1 MDLTISFKNS
11 QQREIY
17 YSTARCQTFS
27 GGFNNGKSF
36 ILCFKALGLLMRFAN
51 YRMIIAREKYTDLK
65 RTTMQTFLKMCPTEL
80 ITTHNEQDGITVFTN
95 GSMIW
100 WLHLD
105 KVDENTL
112 RGIEP
117 NSILVD
123 QAEEIKEAVYHV
135 LDGRLGRWDGAIVPQ
150 DLLDKF
156 NGKNGRLQW
165 PYKNERP
172 VAPSYLMLACNPD
185 TEFHFIYRMY
195 HPDSLERNSDFFFI
209 EGEWD
214 PNLGSEESYDSAVKR
229 DKEWVD
235 KYVRGKWGSS
245 SASIHYIR
253 PESILEYEPHLLEQ
267 ILEKGNLNRVLDHGS
282 TAPTACGWLAA
293 LRGVYIA
300 YREYY
305 AENKL
310 ISYHR
315 RAIGD
320 LSGTEEYTANYI
332 DPHAFD
338 KASQAKGGLYSVCDE
353 YMDSDLDGPPIV
365 WMKADNN
372 EFATRNRI
380 NELLVPSLKFKHPVT
395 GESPAPGLYFIKAS
409 EQYPHGCKEMIRQ
422 TGAQRKVLLGSID
435 GKSIYGDDRDENI
448 TDHAYD
454 VVRYY
459 VAMHSSMPSKEMKR
473 PPRQSFAFYQA
484 IIKRQ
489 LWNNRVSIPRSAA

>member
-1 MDLTISFKNS
+1 MQLAVEFKNP
-11 QQREIY
+11 QQRQAY

-36 ILCFKALGLLMRFAN
+36 IYCMKSLNLLFRFAN

-65 RTTMQTFLKMCPTEL
+65 RTTMQTFLKMCPTEF
-80 ITTHNEQDGITVFTN
+80 IVSHNEQDGVTTFAN

-117 NSILVD
+117 NSIFVD

-135 LDGRLGRWDGAIVPQ
+135 LDGRLGRWDGAIVPL
-150 DLLDKF
+150 DLIQRF
-156 NGKNGRLQW
+156 PHWPMKNNR
-165 PYKNERP
+165 Y

-195 HPDSLERNSDFFFI
+195 HPDSLERNPDFFFV

-214 PNLGSEESYDSAVKR
+214 SELGSEESYASAIKR

-245 SASIHYIR
+245 SASIHNIR
-253 PESILEYEPHLLEQ
+253 PESILDYEPHLLESV
-267 ILEKGNLNRVLDHGS
+267 IERGNLNRVMDHGS
-282 TAPTACGWLAA
+282 TAPTACGWFSA

-305 AENKL
+305 TANKK

-320 LSGTEEYTANYI
+320 LSAGESYTADYA
-332 DPHAFD
+332 DPHIFD
-338 KASQAKGGLYSVCDE
+338 KASQAKGGLFSVADE
-353 YMDSDLDGPPIV
+353 YLDSDLEGEPIA
-365 WMKADNN
+365 WLKADNN

-380 NELLVPSLKFKHPVT
+380 NELLEPSNRFKHPVT
-395 GESPAPGLYFIKAS
+395 GASPAPGLYFIKAS
-409 EQYPHGCKEMIRQ
+409 DEYPNGCKEMIRQ
-422 TGAQRKVLLGSID
+422 TTSQRKVVLGSLD
-435 GKSIYGDDRDENI
+435 GKTIYGDDRDENI
-448 TDHAYD
+448 VDHAYD
-454 VVRYY
+454 IVRYY
-459 VAMHSSMPSKEMKR
+459 CAMHSSHPSREQR
-473 PPRQSFAFYQA
+473 QPPRHSFAFYKV
-484 IIKRQ
+484 ISDRLKM
-489 LWNNRVSIPRSAA
+489 RSRMAVPGSAN